1 LKHNTQFLDLDAF
14 SVVKPLICKVLL
26 RLSRKSGLHP
36 RCFALSG
43 LQKVGRQVAAGGFG
57 DVWKGLVGEQSVC
70 VKIMRIFRDADV
82 EAVLKVGFSILNLR
96 RNFRLTSAVSRTL
109 AEKP

>member
-1 LKHNTQFLDLDAF
+1 MDKMVVKNNTQFLDLESF
-14 SVVKPLICKVLL
+14 SIVKPLIFKALL

-43 LQKVGRQVAAGGFG
+43 LQKVGEQVAAGGFG
-57 DVWKGLVGEQSVC
+57 DVWKGLVGGRSVC

-82 EAVLKVGFSILNLR
+82 EAVLQVRICTFNYTEFSG
-96 RNFRLTSAVSRTL
+96 
-109 AEKP
+109 